1 MTAAIAATPIAYAG
15 FWRRVLAYL
24 IDAMLVGFA
33 VFALFG
39 LLALAFPKLADHIVL
54 EAPHGL
60 LTTDRQLE
68 AKPAEVKTEG
78 TATVTT
84 VEKIVERTVFGTWT
98 YLYRV
103 TETTKSGAGGASPT
117 VETDWQQLDP
127 ATRQPVSTT
136 SLGSIGAFVML
147 VYMIVMDRSRYQ
159 GSFGKKAMDLTVTNA
174 SGGRLTL
181 GQAIIRNI
189 AKVLSAIILLIGFL
203 MIGWTQKKQG
213 LHDRIA
219 GALVVVDK
227 T

>member
-1 MTAAIAATPIAYAG
+1 MTIAATATTIAYAG

-24 IDAMLVGFA
+24 IDALLVGLA

-39 LLALAFPKLADHIVL
+39 ALALAFPKLADHVVL
-54 EAPHGL
+54 EAPHGMF
-60 LTTDRQLE
+60 TTDRQLE
-68 AKPAEVKTEG
+68 MKPAEVKIDG
-78 TATVTT
+78 TTTVST
-84 VEKIVERTVFGTWT
+84 VEKVVERTVFGTWS
-98 YLYRV
+98 YIYRV
-103 TETTKSGAGGASPT
+103 TETTKPGVGNAKPT

-136 SLGSIGAFVML
+136 SLSSIGAFVMF
-147 VYMIVMDRSRYQ
+147 VYMIVMDQSRYQ

-181 GQAIIRNI
+181 GQAIIRNV
-189 AKVLSAIILLIGFL
+189 AKILSAVILLIGFL

-213 LHDRIA
+213 LHDKIA